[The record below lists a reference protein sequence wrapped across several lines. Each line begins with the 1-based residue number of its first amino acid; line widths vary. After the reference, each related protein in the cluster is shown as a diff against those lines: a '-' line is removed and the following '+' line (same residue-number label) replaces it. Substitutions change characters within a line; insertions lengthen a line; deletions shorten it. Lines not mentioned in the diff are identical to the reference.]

1 MQLYNSPW
9 LGAAPV
15 ANLHA
20 VPVLLNMEPLNDNR
34 QKEMKRIARLQL
46 LEKLLILAFI
56 LVCVLLYYLLF

>member
-1 MQLYNSPW
+1 MP
-9 LGAAPV
+9 
-15 ANLHA
+15 